1 MIDVI
6 MCLIMCLVVLIIGSA
21 VFLEEIIEAFKK

>member
-6 MCLIMCLVVLIIGSA
+6 ICLIMCLAMLIVGS
-21 VFLEEIIEAFKK
+21 VILLKEIIEIFKK

>member
-6 MCLIMCLVVLIIGSA
+6 MCLIMCLVMLIVGS
-21 VFLEEIIEAFKK
+21 VILLKEIIEIFKK